1 MSLRVSQTDHNQVH
15 TSTQYMSLQ
24 MISDSSTEVVF
35 VVSYNILC
43 NHITGSV
50 HPAAIVEIRA
60 RTCSTGM
67 VNLAMYCAKT
77 ERVGIVFAGMLTLA
91 FSSVHPGGCTG
102 ASQVPSPLSFSA
114 AGIQVRS
121 LCPCRVNWLSKLVM
135 TLPS

>member
-1 MSLRVSQTDHNQVH
+1 MSLRVSQTDRNQVH

-43 NHITGSV
+43 NHITRGQFTRQ
-50 HPAAIVEIRA
+50 HAIVEIRV

-77 ERVGIVFAGMLTLA
+77 KRVGIVFAGMLTLA

-102 ASQVPSPLSFSA
+102 ASQVPSPFSA